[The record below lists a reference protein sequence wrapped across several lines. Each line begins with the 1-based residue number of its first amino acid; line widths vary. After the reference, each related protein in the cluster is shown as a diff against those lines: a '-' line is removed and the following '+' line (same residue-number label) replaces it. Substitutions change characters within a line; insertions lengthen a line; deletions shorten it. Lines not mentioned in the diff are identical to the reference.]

1 MKTFKDIVFKPCKDI
16 EGIRG
21 QIEINGQVVSVISGM
36 WTRGTWT
43 TSPLVHKHDL
53 FEVAVWPVGQPDL
66 WNTKKWHRKAQGI
79 QCPVVGDL
87 NRRAINRLMKKIQA
101 S

>member
-1 MKTFKDIVFKPCKDI
+1 MKTFKHIVFKPCKDI

-21 QIEINGQVVSVISGM
+21 QITVNGHVVSVISGM

-53 FEVAVWPVGQPDL
+53 FEVAVWPVGDEHN
-66 WNTKKWHRKAQGI
+66 WNTKKWHRKADGFI
-79 QCPVVGDL
+79 TPVVGDL
-87 NRRAINRLMKKIQA
+87 DRRAVNRILRKIQE